1 MVDYSKWDKMDV
13 SDSEDEKP
21 EPEVQSFDRPQT
33 VTLGPEGASFS
44 PQEGAPGR
52 TATER
57 TASSASGSKR
67 SRGAGA
73 PSGGDSAAMEV
84 EAERRA
90 PQPIDAAEAGKAAA
104 NGGAVGERYVWSQSP
119 EEVQVHVL
127 VPEGTLAKE
136 VTVEVSEH
144 RLSVRRQGCDGPLL
158 AGDWEF
164 PIAPEED
171 LDWEVAGLAGRR
183 AVRVAVRKKP
193 APMDG
198 MRVWWPCLLK
208 GEPRIDVSKIDGRL
222 NKDPNAFGKAW
233 EEAHARFKERVKDR
247 KPVEIAC

>member
-44 PQEGAPGR
+44 PQEGEHGR
-52 TATER
+52 TAMQR
-57 TASSASGSKR
+57 TASSASSSKR
-67 SRGAGA
+67 SRGTDA

-84 EAERRA
+84 EAEQGA
-90 PQPIDAAEAGKAAA
+90 LQPIDAAQADKAAA
-104 NGGAVGERYVWSQSP
+104 NGGVVGERYVWSQSP

-144 RLSVRRQGCDGPLL
+144 RLSVRRQGCGAPLL

-164 PIAPEED
+164 PIAPEEI
-171 LDWEVAGLAGRR
+171 LDWEVTGLCGHR

-198 MRVWWPCLLK
+198 MRVWWASLLK
-208 GEPRIDVSKIDGRL
+208 GEPGIDVSKIGGRL
-222 NKDPNAFGKAW
+222 NKDPGAFGKAW
-233 EEAHARFKERVKDR
+233 EEAHARFKERIKDR
-247 KPVEIAC
+247 KPVEIPC